1 VKKIWLFVFTLG
13 LAACA
18 PSEPVWAPAAQHWQ
32 DVTINIQTQPS
43 PIRTGMNE
51 FLLITGHQQRGFG
64 DDLLLMVRTEHSKWE
79 QAIPDGGLGV
89 FRRALP
95 VKDIQHDHLYVRLSH
110 NKKHGEMTFDLAPK
124 P

>member
-1 VKKIWLFVFTLG
+1 MKKYLLVLTLG

-18 PSEPVWAPAAQHWQ
+18 PAEPVWTPAAQQWQ
-32 DVTINIQTQPS
+32 DVTINIETQPS
-43 PIRTGMNE
+43 PIRLGMNE

-64 DDLLLMVRTEHSKWE
+64 DGLLLMVRTENSKWE
-79 QAIPDGGLGV
+79 QAIPDGALGV

-95 VKDIQHDHLYVRLSH
+95 VNDIQHDHLYVRLSRH
-110 NKKHGEMTFDLAPK
+110 HQHGEMTFDLAPK